1 MVSLSCRD
9 EARSCEGLGLGKGG
23 SHPDLTNLVLVFVHP
38 HDILARISGSR
49 ISPLAAPSL

>member
-1 MVSLSCRD
+1 MVSLSYRD